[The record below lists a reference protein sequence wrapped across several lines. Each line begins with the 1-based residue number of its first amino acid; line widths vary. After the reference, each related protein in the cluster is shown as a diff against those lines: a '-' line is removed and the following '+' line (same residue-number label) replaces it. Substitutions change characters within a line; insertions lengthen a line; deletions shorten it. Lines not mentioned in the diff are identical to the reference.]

1 MTTYNARS
9 MRLSPGAPLG
19 AYEIVALVGAGG
31 MGEVYRARDTRLDRI
46 VAIKV
51 LPTPLAADP
60 QLRDRFSREAR
71 AISSLNHPNICT
83 LYDVG
88 HHDGVDYLV
97 MEYLEGETLAERLG
111 RGDRLSPTEAVKIAI
126 EVCEAL
132 DRAHRSGIVHR
143 DLKPAN
149 VFLVRRGS
157 GTPQAK
163 LLDFGLAK
171 SSAPVATG
179 GQSMLPT
186 TPPNLTQQGAILGTL
201 QYMAPEQIEGM
212 EAGARTDVFA
222 FGALLFEM
230 LTGRTAFAGRT
241 QASLLGAILKDEVPP
256 ISTIQAVA
264 PAALDRIVGTCL
276 AKDPDDRYQSAR
288 DLLRDLKWAVADP
301 TGGPRTAASTIAARN
316 RFLWPTVAALL
327 AIALVVTAL
336 FAVRSGRPVAQVV
349 APVQFTIAPPEKASF
364 GGPVAGGTGNATQV
378 AISPDGLNVAFVA
391 RSQSTFQIWLRPLAA
406 AQATPIAG
414 TEGGS
419 FPFWSPD
426 SRTIG
431 FFAAGKLKKVPI
443 TGGPPM
449 VLCDAP
455 LGRGG
460 TWNRDNVILFSP
472 SSGGTALMSV
482 PSAGGVPQPVTVL
495 DPATA
500 ETNHRWPHFLPDGR
514 RFLYTGTVGTCCP
527 AAKPAHIRLASLDR
541 PGVSEILLQS
551 ESSAFYTFGHVV
563 FAREATVMAQPFDI
577 EADRL
582 QGEAFP
588 VAENVSREGSR
599 YVGLSVSDTG
609 TLVYAQGGARTVLR
623 LNWFDR
629 DGRIAGTS
637 GEAAPYADLALSP
650 DERQIAISLGTEI
663 SDNRDVWVMDVAR
676 GVRTRQTHDV
686 ETDVSPIWSPDG
698 LRVVFEGRRSGN
710 VSIRQKLVNATASDE
725 SLLEGT
731 RSPGDVTQNLL
742 PSDWSADGR
751 YIAYTRRAAS
761 RTSDVWVLPLFG
773 DRQPFPVIQSEFTE
787 TSGVFYQDVRWLAY
801 TVAAGEQTNVFVQ
814 QLQGGD
820 AHYPVHTGE
829 GSNRVAQQVLWV
841 ATPGWT
847 VTGACGAC
855 HKDHKAG

>member
-1 MTTYNARS
+1 M
-9 MRLSPGAPLG
+9 
-19 AYEIVALVGAGG
+19 
-31 MGEVYRARDTRLDRI
+31 
-46 VAIKV
+46 
-51 LPTPLAADP
+51 
-60 QLRDRFSREAR
+60 
-71 AISSLNHPNICT
+71 
-83 LYDVG
+83 G

-97 MEYLEGETLAERLG
+97 MEYLEGETLAEPLG

-126 EVCEAL
+126 DVCEAL

-171 SSAPVATG
+171 SSAPVAMG
-179 GQSMLPT
+179 GLSMLPT

-201 QYMAPEQIEGM
+201 QYMAPEQIEGL
-212 EAGARTDVFA
+212 EADARTDVFA

-230 LTGRTAFAGRT
+230 LAGRTAFTGKT
-241 QASLLGAILKDEVPP
+241 QASLLGAILKDDVPP
-256 ISTIQAVA
+256 ISTVQTIA
-264 PAALDRIVGTCL
+264 PAALDRILGTCL

-288 DLLRDLKWAVADP
+288 DLLRDLKWAIFDV
-301 TGGPRTAASTIAARN
+301 TGEARKTTDTPGTRN
-316 RFLWPTVAALL
+316 RLAWPIAAALL
-327 AIALVVTAL
+327 AIALVVATYM
-336 FAVRSGRPVAQVV
+336 VVSRGRPVTQAA

-364 GGPVAGGTGNATQV
+364 GGPLAGGTGNATQV

-391 RSQSTFQIWLRPLAA
+391 RSQSAFQIWLRPLAA

-426 SRTIG
+426 SRTIA
-431 FFAAGKLKKVPI
+431 FFAAGRLKKVPI
-443 TGGPPM
+443 TGGPPI

-455 LGRGG
+455 SGRGG
-460 TWNRDNVILFSP
+460 TWNRDNVIVFSP
-472 SSGGTALMSV
+472 SSAGTALMRV

-495 DPATA
+495 DPASA

-527 AAKPAHIRLASLDR
+527 AAKPAHIRLASIDR

-551 ESSAFYTFGHVV
+551 ESTAFYTFGHVL
-563 FAREATVMAQPFDI
+563 FAREATLMAQPFDI
-577 EADRL
+577 EAGRL
-582 QGEAFP
+582 HGEAFP

-629 DGRIAGTS
+629 DGRIAGS
-637 GEAAPYADLALSP
+637 PGEAAPYADLALSP

-663 SDNRDVWVMDVAR
+663 TDNRDIWVMDVAR
-676 GVRTRQTHDV
+676 GIRTRQTHGV
-686 ETDVSPIWSPDG
+686 ETDISPIWSPDG

-710 VSIRQKLVNATASDE
+710 VSMRQKLVNATASDE

-731 RSPGDVTQNLL
+731 SSSGDVTQNLL

-751 YIAYTRRAAS
+751 YIAYTRRARS
-761 RTSDVWVLPLFG
+761 RASDVWVLPLFG
-773 DRQPFPVIQSEFTE
+773 DRQPFPVIQTEFTE
-787 TSGVFYQDVRWLAY
+787 TSGVFSPDVRWIAY
-801 TVAAGEQTNVFVQ
+801 TVADGEQTNVFVQ
-814 QLQGGD
+814 PFPGAGDKYQVSKDGGSHPVWRADGKELFYLSPDGTLLAVTIESTRAFEAGVPRTLFRTSTD
-820 AHYPVHTGE
+820 APQFNSGRQYAVAKDGKRFLMISRAE
-829 GSNRVAQQVLWV
+829 ESRVAPMTVIVNWP
-841 ATPGWT
+841 ATIR
-847 VTGACGAC
+847 
-855 HKDHKAG
+855 K